1 MSDAGID
8 WSDIDT
14 MSDAGIPIK
23 DMTFEAPEG
32 SPWEQITAGK
42 GGICLT
48 SADCSILLDK
58 LDADK
63 ADIGVLVPFVLRQQ
77 VAAVVYSDR
86 SEQAQTFNI
95 SGLQL
100 LSFLA
105 GLTVE
110 TLPIRE
116 RSATNSLQLAVA
128 PAPIEEAPVEEAP
141 VEEPP
146 AEEVPL
152 AEAPADEVLPP
163 SPAETEAVEMEAEI
177 TEQIAEQPAYEIP
190 AAEEWGPAPTA
201 APPVEAPA
209 EILASAEAEPLPEE
223 PPEPDISA
231 MDAAFDISTVET
243 PPEEPVAPAIE
254 TEIAPQEPAAEEA
267 APPEIPAPAEGPPP
281 EPAEPPSLSS
291 TQVQPPQDVEGPGW
305 AFTTTR
311 IPTSAGTE
319 ALHEEARRLA
329 RLLVTEIKLYNEE
342 LVEEGRQAGDV
353 YSRLREDIDRSRQI
367 FDDRIDSEVRSE
379 KNYFREALVRIL
391 AGGDPS
397 VLGISD

>member
-1 MSDAGID
+1 
-8 WSDIDT
+8 
-14 MSDAGIPIK
+14 
-23 DMTFEAPEG
+23 
-32 SPWEQITAGK
+32 
-42 GGICLT
+42 
-48 SADCSILLDK
+48 
-58 LDADK
+58 
-63 ADIGVLVPFVLRQQ
+63 
-77 VAAVVYSDR
+77 
-86 SEQAQTFNI
+86 
-95 SGLQL
+95 
-100 LSFLA
+100 
-105 GLTVE
+105 
-110 TLPIRE
+110 
-116 RSATNSLQLAVA
+116 
-128 PAPIEEAPVEEAP
+128 
-141 VEEPP
+141 
-146 AEEVPL
+146 
-152 AEAPADEVLPP
+152 
-163 SPAETEAVEMEAEI
+163 
-177 TEQIAEQPAYEIP
+177 
-190 AAEEWGPAPTA
+190 
-201 APPVEAPA
+201 
-209 EILASAEAEPLPEE
+209 
-223 PPEPDISA
+223 